1 MRAAIT
7 LALALLVVA
16 PGTAAWQPT
25 GTGTGKAKAKSMPT
39 TAPAAP
45 TATVSSHDV
54 TVTWTAS
61 TFLEGGAVPSY
72 KVRRYD
78 ALSTLQTIGAACS
91 GTVTG
96 TSCIEHVVPAG
107 TWFYTVTPLV
117 GIWQNAGTESP
128 KGSAVIVLP

>member
-7 LALALLVVA
+7 LALALLVVS

-39 TAPAAP
+39 TAPVAP
-45 TATVSSHDV
+45 TATVNSHDV

-72 KVRRYD
+72 QVRRYD
-78 ALSTLQTIGAACS
+78 ALTLQSIGAACS
-91 GTVTG
+91 GIVTG
-96 TSCIEHVVPAG
+96 TSCIEHVVPTG
-107 TWFYTVTPLV
+107 TWFYTVTPRV

-128 KGSAVIVLP
+128 KSSAVLVLP